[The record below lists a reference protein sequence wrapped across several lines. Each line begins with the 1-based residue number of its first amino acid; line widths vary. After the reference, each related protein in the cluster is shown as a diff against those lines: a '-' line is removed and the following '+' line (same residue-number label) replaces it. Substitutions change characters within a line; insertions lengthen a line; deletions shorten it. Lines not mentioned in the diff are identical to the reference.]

1 MAGTGAV
8 VVGTGRVVGGAWW
21 RDPGALVVGAFD
33 GGVEAVV
40 DPAAATTGGTVEVAS
55 VVVTRGCPRASD
67 VCEAGPYDS
76 RSPSVTPNA
85 PSPAPTPP
93 NTAFGGIVKA

>member
-1 MAGTGAV
+1 ML
-8 VVGTGRVVGGAWW
+8 VGGGS
-21 RDPGALVVGAFD
+21 D
-33 GGVEAVV
+33 GVEVVV

-93 NTAFGGIVKA
+93 TTAFGGIVKA